1 VINIVH
7 DDEPDQHARQRS
19 SVLSLSEGTR
29 NTVSRSQVFSRE
41 SPVNTLQ
48 PDQTS
53 STSDPGQST
62 SSQNQLEL
70 PSNQNTQSR
79 LNSNQPSLLTSDS
92 QPFPSRPNQ
101 NLGMSF
107 DPIIFTEPH
116 NSGGSNTFNAID
128 TRLQEFQSPEKIL
141 SVFEPISAHIPVKIK
156 EKIWNGEFIE
166 WSVLLK
172 SNRDLV
178 NKGNNKITELRTILQ
193 RES

>member
-62 SSQNQLEL
+62 SRQNQLEL

-92 QPFPSRPNQ
+92 
-101 NLGMSF
+101 
-107 DPIIFTEPH
+107 
-116 NSGGSNTFNAID
+116 NTFNAID
-128 TRLQEFQSPEKIL
+128 TRLQEFQSPEKMS

-166 WSVLLK
+166 LSVLLK